1 MRNEIPEN
9 AVISETPK
17 PNRSAALAIA
27 IIAFIFSLYASII
40 STHNFYYVFFQKNAR
55 PEKAD
60 VASAVAMQNQR
71 QLQSLQTAITALEK
85 NQPQTEKTSG
95 IGQSLF
101 ADIAAIN
108 MQIQMLSVLPK
119 APTVITK
126 TEGTSSSWHAWMI
139 DGLKQIKSLEG
150 QLETMRIRI
159 DSLSI
164 KLNGEKR
171 TLEQQRQTTED
182 TESFNNLVDAYNAE
196 VQDYKNLL
204 SSYNQM
210 VSQHNDLVRQ
220 YQTIALEENQLIK
233 ALTSRSSSL

>member
-1 MRNEIPEN
+1 MERKSPMRNEIPEN

-95 IGQSLF
+95 IAQSLF

-139 DGLKQIKSLEG
+139 DGLKQIKS
-150 QLETMRIRI
+150 
-159 DSLSI
+159 
-164 KLNGEKR
+164 
-171 TLEQQRQTTED
+171 
-182 TESFNNLVDAYNAE
+182 F
-196 VQDYKNLL
+196 
-204 SSYNQM
+204 
-210 VSQHNDLVRQ
+210 
-220 YQTIALEENQLIK
+220 
-233 ALTSRSSSL
+233 